1 MVTVHISWDGT
12 DETMNERFNHV
23 KKVITNLGCKPASP
37 VETYD
42 MDFICG
48 DVIVDLVSITSV
60 VTVYVKG
67 IDKDVFSFAIPIVE
81 MINNYI
87 REHIEKGEWN
97 SDNYETRVSL
107 DLYEVE
113 TTCRC
118 ES

>member
-12 DETMNERFNHV
+12 DETMNERFNYV

-48 DVIVDLVSITSV
+48 DVIVNLVGISSV
-60 VTVYVKG
+60 ITVYIKG
-67 IDKDVFSFAIPIVE
+67 IDKGVFSFAIPIVE
-81 MINNYI
+81 MINDYI
-87 REHIEKGEWN
+87 REHIEKGEWS
-97 SDNYETRVSL
+97 SDNYETRVAL

>member
-42 MDFICG
+42 MNFICG

-81 MINNYI
+81 MINDYI
-87 REHIEKGEWN
+87 SEQIKGGKWS

>member
-12 DETMNERFNHV
+12 EETMNERFNYM
-23 KKVITNLGCKPASP
+23 KKVITDLGCRPTSP
-37 VETYD
+37 VGTYD

-48 DVIVDLVSITSV
+48 DVIINLVSITSV

-67 IDKDVFSFAIPIVE
+67 IDKNVFNFAIPIVA
-81 MINNYI
+81 MINDYI
-87 REHIEKGEWN
+87 REHIEKNEWDSN
-97 SDNYETRVSL
+97 NYETRVSL

-118 ES
+118 EA